1 MVTVERE
8 QRRGEAAVLRR
19 IWRLHFWVGLLAAP
33 ALIVLACTGLT
44 ILYSQPLDL
53 WLDRDLK
60 VVAATNAPV
69 SLDSQIAAARE
80 HVGPRMDLAAVT
92 PPQAPDRS
100 TQVDFLPA
108 EDSGVGSATSP
119 RSSSTP
125 TAGSTSGSAR
135 NSTDWSAGPTSCTGF
150 SATMGRP
157 SRCRQ
162 SDISSRRPRIRKR
175 RYGWGSATSS
185 LR

>member
-33 ALIVLACTGLT
+33 ALIVLACTGLV

-69 SLDSQIAAARE
+69 SLDNQIAAARAA
-80 HVGPRMDLAAVT
+80 HNIAAATPRAVAQT
-92 PPQAPDRS
+92 PIRPI
-100 TQVDFLPA
+100 
-108 EDSGVGSATSP
+108 
-119 RSSSTP
+119 
-125 TAGSTSGSAR
+125 
-135 NSTDWSAGPTSCTGF
+135 CTVEF
-150 SATMGRP
+150 TIIP
-157 SRCRQ
+157 IC
-162 SDISSRRPRIRKR
+162 
-175 RYGWGSATSS
+175 
-185 LR
+185 